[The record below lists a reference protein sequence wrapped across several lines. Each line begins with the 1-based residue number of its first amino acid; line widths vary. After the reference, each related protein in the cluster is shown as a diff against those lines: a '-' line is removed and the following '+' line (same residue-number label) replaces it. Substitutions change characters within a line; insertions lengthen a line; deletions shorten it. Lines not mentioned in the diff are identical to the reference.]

1 MASKEL
7 VILFFVLTFTF
18 LATLVQSQDHR
29 SGFST
34 VVSSFSEFQDS
45 EGGFRTTRRV
55 HGSSLEATSNAL
67 FLSSL
72 YGLRHKVNPQEVTR
86 YLQTLENADGGY
98 AFKAGEPSHLEAT
111 RQVILSYQY
120 LGIPFPNS
128 LSVATFIRELLRP
141 ESGLFAA
148 SSSQKGDIKSTAL
161 ALQSMKLLGEI
172 ERGYVQDTFK
182 GINAYLKKN
191 QQTGEKSFFNFT
203 DSDLS
208 PLSANYYGLVVSSFT
223 GYQLPS
229 PKSWATTI
237 VSLQDSTGGF
247 FSGPAR
253 NAKPTFES
261 TFHAISSLSI
271 LKSVQ
276 LADLSTLK
284 NFLESAPADLVE
296 AGFAHHA
303 LALTPLIND
312 YFETSISY
320 EVLDSSPIKDRIVQG
335 TKVKPVLS
343 IQSFNT
349 PHSGFEATVQWTHGD
364 KKESR
369 KLEYLAESHQYVTV
383 EFHDT
388 SNLLGSIKFDF
399 ELRNH
404 VPEVGEIQLRT
415 SDEKKV
421 GYGIV
426 VESSSVDANGRDLA
440 EGDSVSVGSEFKFN
454 VRLHNHTEKNFRSGP
469 FSVIFTVFDSS
480 SAKIHR
486 ETMDCSRNR
495 AAISFSY
502 SLKLNSIPAGE
513 LRFVFDVEN
522 DDQQVHTSHS
532 VLYRLSIPMVAQSL
546 SIKANGAAV
555 SGPLKFGDK
564 LSLTV
569 KPANFPDLHSIQ
581 DLELS
586 DSDKKKVQRKFV
598 AELSSP
604 RGTLL
609 HQVEGKPDAQGRTY
623 QFEYTVAPNLDFVG
637 TNVVTFSY
645 VSASGEK
652 HRLLNYDDATKEL
665 FDDNFSLNYT
675 VQAELYVTGSKTPIK
690 SDLYY
695 GNEVSLSFKV
705 QDKISKQFVKKG
717 NSDANVYLSLKH
729 QDSDKKRTFTNA
741 EVAAQQEGEVFTL
754 NWSVSPNAIRG
765 AGVIVIATK
774 DADGKESP
782 LYKEGTNKE
791 LTSYTVAIGGD
802 IEVSSKTFTSGS
814 LLSQTKETAF
824 VVQFALSCQQQ
835 VLKDAQLRVNVTHKA
850 SQNVIAGLPV
860 VSDGTN
866 SYQVSWTVPSS
877 QATTGQY
884 VLEFF
889 REVDRQRANE
899 NREFRERQRRLGV
912 DTGADSSDDE
922 LKSFFELVV
931 DHRPATAARLPV
943 RTELLVLGLLFGA
956 YLVLAKKKMEYSG
969 SKF

>member
-1 MASKEL
+1 M
-7 VILFFVLTFTF
+7 FVFST
-18 LATLVQSQDHR
+18 AQAQDHR

-45 EGGFRTTRRV
+45 EGGFRTTKRV
-55 HGSSLEATSNAL
+55 HGSSLEATSSAL
-67 FLSSL
+67 FLASL
-72 YGLRHKVNPQEVTR
+72 YGLRHKVNPPELTR
-86 YLQTLENADGGY
+86 YLQIFENADGGY

-128 LSVATFIRELLRP
+128 LSVATFIRDLFRP
-141 ESGLFAA
+141 ESGLYAA
-148 SSSQKGDIKSTAL
+148 TGSQNGDIKSTAL

-172 ERGYVQDTFK
+172 ERAYVQDTFK
-182 GINAYLKKN
+182 GINSYLKKY
-191 QQTGEKSFFNFT
+191 QHSGEKSFFNFS
-203 DSDLS
+203 DSTLS
-208 PLSANYYGLVVSSFT
+208 PLSANYYGLVVASFT
-223 GYQLPS
+223 GLQLSS
-229 PKSWATTI
+229 PKSWANFI
-237 VSLQDSTGGF
+237 IGLQETTGGF
-247 FSGPAR
+247 SGNPSR
-253 NAKPTFES
+253 TIKPSYES
-261 TFHAISSLSI
+261 AFHAISSLLI

-276 LADLSTLK
+276 LADLNSLK
-284 NFLESAPADLVE
+284 NFLEAAPTDLVE
-296 AGFAHHA
+296 AGYAHHT

-343 IQSFNT
+343 IHTFNT
-349 PHSGFEATVQWTHGD
+349 PHSGFDVSVQWTYGER
-364 KKESR
+364 KETR
-369 KLEYLAESHQYVTV
+369 KLEYLTESHQYATV

-388 SNLLGSIKFDF
+388 SNLLGTIKFDF

-404 VPEVGEIQLRT
+404 VPEVGEIQIRT

-426 VESSSVDANGRDLA
+426 VESTSVDANGRDLV

-495 AAISFSY
+495 FAIQFSY

-522 DDQQVHTSHS
+522 EDQQVHTSHTIF
-532 VLYRLSIPMVAQSL
+532 YRLTIPMIAQGL
-546 SIKANGAAV
+546 SIKANGLSVA
-555 SGPLKFGDK
+555 GPLKFGDK
-564 LSLTV
+564 ISLTA
-569 KPANFPDLHSIQ
+569 KPANFPDLQATH
-581 DLELS
+581 ELNLT
-586 DSDKKKVQRKFV
+586 DSDNRRVSRRFV

-609 HQVEGKPDAQGRTY
+609 HQVDGKPDIHGRVY
-623 QFEYTVAPNLDFVG
+623 HFEFTVLPSLDFVG
-637 TNVVTFSY
+637 TNIITFSY
-645 VSASGEK
+645 VSANGDK
-652 HRLLNYDDATKEL
+652 HRLLNYEEATGEL
-665 FDDNFSLNYT
+665 FDDNFHLNYT
-675 VQAELYVTGSKTPIK
+675 VQAEFYMTGTQTPIK
-690 SDLYY
+690 SDLFY
-695 GNEVSLSFKV
+695 GNEVALSFKV

-717 NSDANVYLSLKH
+717 NSDANVYLFLKH
-729 QDSDKKRTFTNA
+729 QDSEKKRSFTNA
-741 EVAAQQEGEVFTL
+741 EVAADQEGEVFTL

-774 DADGKESP
+774 DADGKENP
-782 LYKEGTNKE
+782 LYQEGTNKE
-791 LTSYTVAIGGD
+791 LTSFPVTIGGD

-814 LLSQTKETAF
+814 LLSQTKETSF
-824 VVQFALSCQQQ
+824 VVQFSLSCQQQ
-835 VLKDAQLRVNVTHKA
+835 TLKDAQLRVNVTHKA
-850 SQNVIAGLPV
+850 TQTVIAGLPV
-860 VSDGTN
+860 VSDGEN
-866 SYQVSWTVPSS
+866 LYQVSWALPSS
-877 QATTGQY
+877 QASTGQY

-889 REVDRQRANE
+889 REVDRQRATE
-899 NREFRERQRRLGV
+899 NKDFRERQKRLGI
-912 DTGADSSDDE
+912 DISDASEDE
-922 LKSFFELVV
+922 LKAFFELVV
-931 DHRPATAARLPV
+931 DHRPATSARLPI

-956 YLVLAKKKMEYSG
+956 YVVLAKKKFEYSG
-969 SKF
+969 TKF

>member
-1 MASKEL
+1 
-7 VILFFVLTFTF
+7 
-18 LATLVQSQDHR
+18 
-29 SGFST
+29 

-55 HGSSLEATSNAL
+55 HGSSLEATSSAL

-128 LSVATFIRELLRP
+128 LSVATFIRELLRS

-161 ALQSMKLLGEI
+161 ALQSMKLLGEL
-172 ERGYVQDTFK
+172 ERAYVQDTFK
-182 GINAYLKKN
+182 GINAYLKKH
-191 QQTGEKSFFNFT
+191 QQTGDKSFFNFSDT
-203 DSDLS
+203 DLTQ
-208 PLSANYYGLVVSSFT
+208 LSANYYGLVVASFT
-223 GYQLPS
+223 GYQLPT
-229 PKSWATTI
+229 PKSWATFVT
-237 VSLQDSTGGF
+237 SLQDTNGGF
-247 FSGPAR
+247 FGNSAR
-253 NAKPTFES
+253 TIKPTYES
-261 TFHAISSLSI
+261 TFHAVSSLSI
-271 LKSVQ
+271 LKSIQ
-276 LADLSTLK
+276 LADLKTLK
-284 NFLESAPADLVE
+284 SFLETVPGDLVE
-296 AGFAHHA
+296 AGHAHHA
-303 LALTPLIND
+303 LSLTPLVND
-312 YFETSISY
+312 YFETTISY

-335 TKVKPVLS
+335 TKIKPVLS
-343 IQSFNT
+343 VQSFNT
-349 PHSGFEATVQWTHGD
+349 PHSGFDATVQWTHGN
-364 KKESR
+364 KKETR
-369 KLEYLAESHQYVTV
+369 KLEYLTESHQYVTV

-388 SNLLGSIKFDF
+388 SNLGSIKFDF

-404 VPEVGEIQLRT
+404 VPEVGDIQLRA

-426 VESSSVDANGRDLA
+426 VESSSVDANGRDLV

-522 DDQQVHTSHS
+522 DDQQVHTSHT
-532 VLYRLSIPMVAQSL
+532 VLYRLAIPMIAQAL

-564 LSLTV
+564 LSLTA
-569 KPANFPDLHSIQ
+569 KPANFPDLKSVT
-581 DLELS
+581 DLELV
-586 DSDKKKVQRKFV
+586 DSDKRRVQRKFV
-598 AELSSP
+598 AELVSP

-609 HQVEGKPDAQGRTY
+609 HQLEGKPDAQGRMY
-623 QFEYTVAPNLDFVG
+623 HFEFVISPNLDFVG
-637 TNVVTFSY
+637 ANIVTFSY
-645 VSASGEK
+645 LSASGEK
-652 HRLLNYDDATKEL
+652 HRLLNYDDSTGEL
-665 FDDNFSLNYT
+665 FDDSFSLNYT
-675 VQAELYVTGSKTPIK
+675 VQAELYVTGKTPIK
-690 SDLYY
+690 TDLFY
-695 GNEVSLSFKV
+695 GNEVALSFKV

-717 NSDANVYLSLKH
+717 NSEANVYLSLKH
-729 QDSDKKRTFTNA
+729 QDGDKKRTFTNA
-741 EVAAQQEGEVFTL
+741 EVAADQQGEVFTL

-765 AGVIVIATK
+765 AGMIVIGTK

-791 LTSYTVAIGGD
+791 STSYSVTIGGE
-802 IEVSSKTFTSGS
+802 IEVQSKTFTSGS

-824 VVQFALSCQQQ
+824 VVQFSLSCQQQ
-835 VLKDAQLRVNVTHKA
+835 VLKDAQLRVNVTHKP
-850 SQNVIAGLPV
+850 SQTVVAGLPV

-866 SYQVSWTVPSS
+866 SYQVSWTTPSVE
-877 QATTGQY
+877 ATAGQY
-884 VLEFF
+884 ILEFF

-899 NREFRERQRRLGV
+899 NREFRERQKRLGV
-912 DTGADSSDDE
+912 ETSGDASDDE

-931 DHRPATAARLPV
+931 DHRPVTAHRLPV